1 MWAEIL
7 RFRWMWLVM
16 TVVTAAFFLIQ
27 LPQLQFSVDER
38 AFFDKDDPFR
48 VSLEE
53 LEARFSKRNTLMI
66 ALAPREGDIYNPD
79 FLAVIYDLTEKMW
92 QLPYV
97 TRVNSLSNYQHIRA
111 EDDDIIIESLVTTVP
126 ITQRQA
132 ETVRQIAENEN
143 DLAGQL
149 VSEMG
154 HVTAL
159 QITFVLPPENPN
171 AAFEV
176 MEEARNTI
184 ALVQQSFAAFDAY
197 YVGDIALSA
206 TFGTASQD
214 DIMTLFPIVLVIMAF
229 FSFLFLRNLVAAV
242 GVILVIMLS
251 GLMTLGFGSV
261 AGIVLTSGSAAA
273 PTIVLTLAVADS
285 MHLLMSFLG
294 YRQDGLEKRPAMQ
307 MALRENVLPITLT
320 TITTIIGFLSMNA
333 SEAPP
338 FRDLG
343 NLVAF
348 GIFSSYWLSLL
359 FLPAFILAL
368 PVGTPRELPSG
379 RMLSVVG
386 PWLFRRMKLMG
397 GDVL

>member
-1 MWAEIL
+1 
-7 RFRWMWLVM
+7 M

-273 PTIVLTLAVADS
+273 PASSSIAVPFFCRGVNPRS
-285 MHLLMSFLG
+285 
-294 YRQDGLEKRPAMQ
+294 
-307 MALRENVLPITLT
+307 
-320 TITTIIGFLSMNA
+320 LSSN
-333 SEAPP
+333 S
-338 FRDLG
+338 D
-343 NLVAF
+343 
-348 GIFSSYWLSLL
+348 
-359 FLPAFILAL
+359 
-368 PVGTPRELPSG
+368 
-379 RMLSVVG
+379 
-386 PWLFRRMKLMG
+386 
-397 GDVL
+397 